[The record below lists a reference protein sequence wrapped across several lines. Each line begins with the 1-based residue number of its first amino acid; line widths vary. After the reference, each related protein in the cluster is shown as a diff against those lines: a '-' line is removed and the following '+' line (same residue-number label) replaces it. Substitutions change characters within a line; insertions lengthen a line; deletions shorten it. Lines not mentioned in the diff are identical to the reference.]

1 LLVHSDY
8 TAAYG
13 LKFGANANT
22 LQVIADECSVQ
33 IVAQTGHALAEA
45 ERAPFNSVLRLAVQ

>member
-1 LLVHSDY
+1 MVHSDY